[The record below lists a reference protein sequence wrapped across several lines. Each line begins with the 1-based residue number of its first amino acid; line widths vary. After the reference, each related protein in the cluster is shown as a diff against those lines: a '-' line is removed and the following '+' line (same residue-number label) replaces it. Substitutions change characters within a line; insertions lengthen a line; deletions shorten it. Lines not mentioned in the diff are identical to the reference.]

1 MWVKPKLCTTS
12 VISSKTQCAV
22 FSRSPNGARR
32 AVAFSRAL
40 LSRSMPITVRFSKR
54 VRRAS
59 VWPPKPRVAST
70 ITGCADD
77 AIEGARSSTQ
87 RSRITDMCC
96 IFSPILNSFF
106 PLLIDT
112 RLVERS
118 SLVTAG
124 RRIYFESDAGE
135 GTSLPA

>member
-1 MWVKPKLCTTS
+1 
-12 VISSKTQCAV
+12 
-22 FSRSPNGARR
+22 
-32 AVAFSRAL
+32 
-40 LSRSMPITVRFSKR
+40 
-54 VRRAS
+54 
-59 VWPPKPRVAST
+59 
-70 ITGCADD
+70 
-77 AIEGARSSTQ
+77 
-87 RSRITDMCC
+87 MCC

>member
-1 MWVKPKLCTTS
+1 MKPKLCTTS
-12 VISSKTQCAV
+12 VISSNTQCAV
-22 FSRSPNGARR
+22 LSRSPNGARR

-40 LSRSMPITVRFSKR
+40 LSRSIPITVRFSKR
-54 VRRAS
+54 VRSAS
-59 VWPPKPRVAST
+59 VWPPSPRVAST
-70 ITGCADD
+70 MTGLADED
-77 AIEGARSSTQ
+77 IEGARSSTQ

-96 IFSPILNSFF
+96 IFSPILKLFLSSS
-106 PLLIDT
+106 DRY
-112 RLVERS
+112 RLGERS